1 MKATRTIGILLCILL
16 PACNSGRDRK
26 IVEAEAM
33 GELADKKAPSINAC
47 EFVQGSPKLYEGMV
61 TLINFWGYWCP
72 PCMAEMP
79 LLNEFHDKHADG
91 GRIQLLGISG
101 MRKSVEKSEEE
112 RRIHAAIKDKEMR
125 FPVSICNPTCH
136 DFKVELWPTTVL
148 IDAEGNI
155 VEYGIGEEGTRRL
168 MGLAEEMVGG

>member
-1 MKATRTIGILLCILL
+1 MKATSALSILFSTLL
-16 PACNSGRDRK
+16 LACGSGRDSK

-33 GELADKKAPSINAC
+33 TELADKKAPGISAC
-47 EFVQGSPKLYEGMV
+47 EFIQGQPKPFEGMV
-61 TLINFWGYWCP
+61 TLLNFWGFWCP

-79 LLNEFHDKHADG
+79 LLNEFHDKHAAG
-91 GRIQLLGISG
+91 GRIQLLG
-101 MRKSVEKSEEE
+101 MTALRKSADKEEE
-112 RRIHAAIKDKEMR
+112 TRRIHAAITDKDMR

-148 IDAEGNI
+148 IDADGNI

-168 MGLAEEMVGG
+168 MGLAEEMVRS